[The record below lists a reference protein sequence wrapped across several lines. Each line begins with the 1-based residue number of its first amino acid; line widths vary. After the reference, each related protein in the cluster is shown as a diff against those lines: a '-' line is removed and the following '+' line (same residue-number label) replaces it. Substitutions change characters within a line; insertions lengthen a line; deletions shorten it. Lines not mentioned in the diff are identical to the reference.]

1 MIDGGIMMD
10 KDKMTNEKKGLKNQT
25 IGENNIDSQKQT
37 EEVNQD
43 TSNQSVEQSTY
54 QINESQTEQKIVEE
68 KGAEEISEMEK
79 LQNEINA
86 LKNEV
91 NTWKDKF
98 LRKMAEFDNYKKRV
112 EQDQLQ
118 LIKYANEKLIKDLL
132 PVIDDFERSLT
143 FSKDELKNNA
153 ILQGVEMVYNKL
165 MKILTDYGLKKIDA
179 LNQPFDFNLHEALL
193 QVPKDGVEPLTVIEE
208 VEKGYML
215 NDKVIRHSKVIVAS
229 ESSLTSSSG
238 DNQNNNN
245 EEVK

>member
-1 MIDGGIMMD
+1 MMN
-10 KDKMTNEKKGLKNQT
+10 KDKMTNEQEELKNQN
-25 IGENNIDSQKQT
+25 IEENKVESQKQT
-37 EEVNQD
+37 EEVNQQPN
-43 TSNQSVEQSTY
+43 NQSVEQSTNETNKSQNEQ
-54 QINESQTEQKIVEE
+54 QILEE
-68 KGAEEISEMEK
+68 KGVGEISGMEK

-86 LKNEV
+86 LKDEV

-132 PVIDDFERSLT
+132 PIIDDFERSLT

-153 ILQGVEMVYNKL
+153 VLQGVEMVYNKL
-165 MKILTDYGLKKIDA
+165 MKILADYGLKKIDA

-229 ESSLTSSSG
+229 ESNLTTDSG